1 MPDLALLSVIA
12 IVLLALVFDF
22 TNGFHDAANSI
33 ATVVS
38 TRVLTPRMAVIWAA
52 TFNFVA
58 FFVFHTKVANTV
70 GKTVDPA
77 VVSEAVV
84 FAGLVGAIAWNLFT
98 WWLGLPTSSSHALIG
113 GFAGAG
119 VAKAGFSVLNA
130 ASLEKTILFIVLSPL
145 FGLALGFLLML
156 ANLWLFRKSTPARVD
171 GLFRRLQLVSAA
183 AFSLGHGGNDAQ
195 KTMGIISA
203 LLVGAGY
210 LQLEANGDLPIPLW
224 VVIAAYTAISLGHP
238 VGRLADRQDPRPAD
252 HRPQAGWRLLGRD
265 RRRLLAVPGHL
276 PRRPRL
282 HHPHH
287 HRGDR
292 RRRRD
297 PPPLRGPLGRRRPDR
312 LGLGPHHPRRRH
324 HRRRHLRHHRLE
336 ARGGRPHPRRRARR
350 RRPRHPPQP
359 PRHRNRRARPSPPSR
374 SSLRSAEA
382 GVRLAVLDVGSNTI
396 HLAVVDGR
404 PDGTFMV
411 VARERDTLRLAEAA
425 FPS

>member
-1 MPDLALLSVIA
+1 MPDLVLLSVVA

-52 TFNFVA
+52 SFNFLA

-84 FAGLVGAIAWNLFT
+84 FAGLVGAISWNLLT
-98 WWLGLPTSSSHALIG
+98 WWLGLPTSSSHAIIG

-130 ASLEKTILFIVLSPL
+130 ASLEKTILFIFLSPL
-145 FGLALGFLLML
+145 LGMALGFLLML
-156 ANLWLFRKSTPARVD
+156 ANMWLFQRATPARVD

-210 LQLEANGDLPIPLW
+210 LKLEADNSLPMPLW
-224 VVIAAYTAISLGHP
+224 VVFAAYTAISLGTLSGGWRIVKTLGQRITALKP
-238 VGRLADRQDPRPAD
+238 VGGFSAETAAACSLYLATF
-252 HRPQAGWRLLGRD
+252 LGVPVSTTHTITGAIVGVGST
-265 RRRLLAVPGHL
+265 RRLSAVRWGVAGRIVWAWILTIPAAAVMAAVTYAITVSRFAVAALVLAAVFVAVVL
-276 PRRPRL
+276 AIR
-282 HHPHH
+282 
-287 HRGDR
+287 
-292 RRRRD
+292 
-297 PPPLRGPLGRRRPDR
+297 
-312 LGLGPHHPRRRH
+312 
-324 HRRRHLRHHRLE
+324 
-336 ARGGRPHPRRRARR
+336 
-350 RRPRHPPQP
+350 
-359 PRHRNRRARPSPPSR
+359 RNRRDIETVTPAAATEQTAPTRSGAGSPGGG
-374 SSLRSAEA
+374 A
-382 GVRLAVLDVGSNTI
+382 
-396 HLAVVDGR
+396 
-404 PDGTFMV
+404 
-411 VARERDTLRLAEAA
+411 
-425 FPS
+425 